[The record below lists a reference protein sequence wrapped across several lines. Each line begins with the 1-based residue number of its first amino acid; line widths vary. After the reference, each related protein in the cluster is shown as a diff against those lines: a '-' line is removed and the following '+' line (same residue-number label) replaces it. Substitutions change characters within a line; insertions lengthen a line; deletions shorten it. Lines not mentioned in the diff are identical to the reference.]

1 MIRRIV
7 GIHFSPIGGTARM
20 TDRLTAQLADLLKD
34 CCPDDI
40 RVESYELMRMGP
52 ETVDLDDETVAVI
65 GMPVYVGK
73 VPLPAISALRKFRP
87 NGAAAVTAVSFGSRT
102 FGNALYELQHFTED
116 QGFKVLGAGAFAVSY
131 RKGGIGREMSEHY
144 GDVASLTEFGTA
156 AAAKIRRLAGTE
168 IEELRIR
175 PVPLEVAGRLPI
187 HRISRLSPRAAAAA
201 QELLERI
208 CIRRS
213 NSEWYL

>member
-20 TDRLTAQLADLLKD
+20 TDRLTAQLANLLKD

-40 RVESYELMRMGP
+40 KVESYELMRMGP
-52 ETVDLDDETVAVI
+52 ETVDLDEETVAVI

-73 VPLPAISALRKFRP
+73 IPLPAINALRKFRP
-87 NGAAAVTAVSFGSRT
+87 NGAAAVTAVSFGSRSY
-102 FGNALYELQHFTED
+102 GNALYELQHFTES
-116 QGFKVLGAGAFAVSY
+116 QGFSVLGAGAFAVSNNK
-131 RKGGIGREMSEHY
+131 KGIRRGVSEHS
-144 GDVASLTEFGTA
+144 GDIASLTEFGKA
-156 AAAKIRRLAGTE
+156 AAGKIKRLSGTE
-168 IEELRIR
+168 VEELRIR

>member
-116 QGFKVLGAGAFAVSY
+116 QGFKVLGAGAFAVRY

-144 GDVASLTEFGTA
+144 GDVASLTEFG
-156 AAAKIRRLAGTE
+156 E